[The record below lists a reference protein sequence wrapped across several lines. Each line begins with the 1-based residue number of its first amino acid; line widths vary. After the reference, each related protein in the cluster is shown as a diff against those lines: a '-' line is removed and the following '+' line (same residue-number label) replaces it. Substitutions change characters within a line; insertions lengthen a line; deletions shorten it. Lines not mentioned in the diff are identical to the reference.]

1 MPTPRTLAPALLLL
15 AVACTSIDVNP
26 PSTSDIMASA
36 SAAKDVSLEGMTTY
50 AWGGNVTEILDSTGA
65 WKEPDADDVAQIQ
78 RAVDA
83 EMASRGMTIAE
94 EGPALLAYYGLGA
107 SLSVM
112 DLVDGEDFQTSQID
126 PMSKVGMGVVLV
138 DAATSK
144 PVWAGIATGEIDWT
158 PTEEGVSTR
167 IEHAA
172 RLLFK
177 NFPN

>member
-1 MPTPRTLAPALLLL
+1 MRTPRR
-15 AVACTSIDVNP
+15 
-26 PSTSDIMASA
+26 
-36 SAAKDVSLEGMTTY
+36 EG
-50 AWGGNVTEILDSTGA
+50 AH
-65 WKEPDADDVAQIQ
+65 
-78 RAVDA
+78 VDA
-83 EMASRGMTIAE
+83 LSVSPVAGVHANTIAE